1 MKVSLRYGARAG
13 ALLASLAAP
22 LVFSGAASAQTCPNS
37 CTPAITGPREGV
49 HTQFEGSADAVLWP
63 PNHKLR
69 TIQISA
75 VNNDGD
81 ACNITIT
88 DVRQDE
94 LLDGPGDGT
103 TSPDATNCSNTGNDS
118 SVDLRSERAGA
129 GTGRFYHVLFT
140 MSDPD
145 CPLQTTMDDGRVLVP
160 HDQGVAKLGTY
171 IDEGPIRKSYATAT
185 LSCTM

>member
-1 MKVSLRYGARAG
+1 MRARVQFIATMVGAFFLWGTAAG
-13 ALLASLAAP
+13 
-22 LVFSGAASAQTCPNS
+22 AQTCPNS
-37 CTPAITGPREGV
+37 CTPAITGPHDGV
-49 HTQFEGSADAVLWP
+49 HTQFDGNSDAVLWP

-88 DVRQDE
+88 DARQDE
-94 LLDGPGDGT
+94 ALDGKGDGN

-118 SVDLRSERAGA
+118 SIDLRAERAGY
-129 GTGRFYHVLFT
+129 GTGRFYHVSFT

-145 CPLQTTMDDGRVLVP
+145 CTLLPAMDQAIILVP
-160 HDQGVAKLGTY
+160 HDQGVVHLNAY
-171 IDEGPIRKSYATAT
+171 VDEGPIAPSYSGAM
-185 LSCTM
+185 LSCTQ